1 MPNVH
6 GTEGKEILLVKSSIH
21 VTNKGTIP
29 LNIYSQKIHEEKKN
43 LELWNR
49 IRIQIKNQLGKCMYT
64 IVVALSIE

>member
-29 LNIYSQKIHEEKKN
+29 LNINSQKIHEEKKPRT
-43 LELWNR
+43 LES
-49 IRIQIKNQLGKCMYT
+49 NQNSNQKPIGKGMYT
-64 IVVALSIE
+64 IVVALLIE